1 MINFHRF
8 IIHENYLIM
17 FIKEFSY
24 NLFWRRIMDN
34 TVKIFFVA
42 VALLYTVLGVGAF
55 GFLQDHFITDN
66 VGTINQ
72 ANSSTNNTLNNL
84 NEQPK
89 TEYISSDKAINVVH
103 KKVPYYEYTSYSTKL
118 VNGKHPYYL
127 VNAYDLNPNSTNY
140 KNGIGGAKVDA
151 KTGKLLDNGTITQI

>member
-1 MINFHRF
+1 
-8 IIHENYLIM
+8 
-17 FIKEFSY
+17 
-24 NLFWRRIMDN
+24 MDN

-42 VALLYTVLGVGAF
+42 VVLLYTVLGVGAI
-55 GFLQDHFITDN
+55 GFLQNHFITDN
-66 VGTINQ
+66 VATINQ

-84 NEQPK
+84 NEQINPQ

-118 VNGKHPYYL
+118 VQNGKHPYYL

-140 KNGIGGAKVDA
+140 NHGIGGAKVDA
-151 KTGKLLDNGTITQI
+151 QSGKLLDNGTITQI